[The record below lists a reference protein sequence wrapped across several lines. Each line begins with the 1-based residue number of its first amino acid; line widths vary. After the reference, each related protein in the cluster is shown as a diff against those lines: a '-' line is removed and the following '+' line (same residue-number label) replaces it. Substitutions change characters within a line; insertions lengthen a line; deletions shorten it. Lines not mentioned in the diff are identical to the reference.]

1 MAIYMKP
8 QGMQDSEDKLKT
20 VLQKEADVHTK
31 VGEFLFN
38 TKLPPKEEPVTP
50 VVHQPD
56 LLFGGVFNTPQSRI
70 GEVIEQK
77 YPDVTPE
84 RIQEEQIRQPGAH
97 LAGQLFRE
105 PVKFAAD
112 ALSQI
117 FRVSNLVGDKAIP
130 GLMATIK
137 GNIGKIADEA
147 TALIRELN
155 YKTAPFARK
164 GEPFRILTE
173 GQMTEGAFKSKPK
186 PVNIKNVGD
195 RVWYHGTSQQVDK
208 YVHDVGAPGG
218 TIKAPTL
225 ADLDTAAGRERLDT
239 GFIGNGL
246 YMTDEIG
253 FGAYFALVRDIEQ
266 GVPRFV
272 YSGVPKAN
280 LKVLDLTQP
289 LKGNTE
295 MMDTFLSATRFPRIQ
310 YTGLKKDFLTERVFN
325 DFGQDPRRKTKTLED
340 FYRFLK
346 KRERSLDNKQIAEGI
361 PNIQPGVFM
370 AELPELLKKQ
380 GFKGMHHKEGGH
392 NVLLLWVEEGGTV
405 GENIAVAGKQLGVM
419 RPTSIHEQN
428 FSRKFVQDKDFS
440 KNFGAYVRDP
450 RNGLEEKF
458 YRFMNPEKIGKTL
471 SDYPSYLIDH
481 DKTSGLGTI
490 GKEVLGG
497 SPARTLG
504 NFKRMLIAEEL
515 HYRYP
520 KAALETKDKIR
531 LIDKILGKNSSTEK
545 AGLMSRL
552 HKKDVFRRDEEMVFK

>member
-8 QGMQDSEDKLKT
+8 PGMQDSEDKLKT

-97 LAGQLFRE
+97 LAGQMFRE

-147 TALIRELN
+147 TALIREFE
-155 YKTAPFARK
+155 YKTIPFMRK
-164 GEPFRILTE
+164 GEPMRILTE
-173 GQMTEGAFKSKPK
+173 GQITEEAFKQWKPI
-186 PVNIKNVGD
+186 NINNIGD
-195 RVWYHGTSQQVDK
+195 RVWYHGTGQQLNK
-208 YVHDVGAPGG
+208 YIDDVGAPGG
-218 TIKAPTL
+218 IIKSPTM
-225 ADLDTAAGRERLDT
+225 ADLDAIDRNRLDT
-239 GFIGNGL
+239 GWLGGDGS

-253 FGAYFALVRDIEQ
+253 FAAYFALVRDIER
-266 GVPRFV
+266 GVPRFI

-280 LKVLDLTQP
+280 LKVLDMTQP
-289 LKGNTE
+289 LKGNTKL
-295 MMDTFLSATRFPRIQ
+295 MDTFLSATRFPRIQ
-310 YTGLKKDFLTERVFN
+310 YTGLKKDFFN
-325 DFGQDPRRKTKTLED
+325 RGQDPTLQGTHWEKEEMASTLEN

-346 KRERSLDNKQIAEGI
+346 KGERSLDNNQIAEGI
-361 PNIQPGVFM
+361 PDIQPGVFM
-370 AELPELLKKQ
+370 ATLPKLLKKQ
-380 GFKGMHHKEGGH
+380 GFGGMYHKESGH
-392 NVLLLWVEEGGTV
+392 NVLLLWTEEGRTI
-405 GENIAVAGKQLGVM
+405 GENMAAVGKQLGVM
-419 RPTSIHEQN
+419 RPISIHEQN
-428 FSRKFVQDKDFS
+428 FSRKFIQDKDFS

-450 RNGLEEKF
+450 RNGLEDKF
-458 YRFMNPEKIGKTL
+458 YRFMNPKKTVKTL
-471 SDYPSYLIDH
+471 SDYHPSH
-481 DKTSGLGTI
+481 GLGTI
-490 GKEVLGG
+490 GKEVLG
-497 SPARTLG
+497 SNPARTLG

-520 KAALETKDKIR
+520 KVAPETKDKIR

-552 HKKDVFRRDEEMVFK
+552 HKKDVFRRDEWSIIGEHD

>member
-1 MAIYMKP
+1 MAILKKSPTYQKI
-8 QGMQDSEDKLKT
+8 EDKLGIG
-20 VLQKEADVHTK
+20 LQEEADVHTK

-38 TKLPPKEEPVTP
+38 EQLPPRKEPVTP

-56 LLFGGVFNTPQSRI
+56 LLGGVFNTPPSRI
-70 GEVIEQK
+70 GEVIGQK

-97 LAGQLFRE
+97 LAGQMFRE
-105 PVKFAAD
+105 PVKLAAD

-147 TALIRELN
+147 TALIREFE
-155 YKTAPFARK
+155 YKTIPFSRK
-164 GEPFRILTE
+164 GEPYRILTE
-173 GQMTEGAFKSKPK
+173 KQITEGAFKSKPK

-195 RVWYHGTSQQVDK
+195 RVWYHGTRQQVDK

-253 FGAYFALVRDIEQ
+253 FGAYFALVRDIER

-295 MMDTFLSATRFPRIQ
+295 MMDTFLSATRFSRIQ

-346 KRERSLDNKQIAEGI
+346 KRERSLDNKQIADEI

-370 AELPELLKKQ
+370 AKLPELLKKQ

-428 FSRKFVQDKDFS
+428 FSRKFIQDKDFS

-450 RNGLEEKF
+450 RNGLEDKF
-458 YRFMNPEKIGKTL
+458 YRFMNPKKTVKTL
-471 SDYPSYLIDH
+471 SDYHPSH
-481 DKTSGLGTI
+481 GLGTI
-490 GKEVLGG
+490 GKEVLG
-497 SPARTLG
+497 SNPARTLG

-520 KAALETKDKIR
+520 KVAPETKDKIR

-552 HKKDVFRRDEEMVFK
+552 HKKDVFRRDEWSIIGEHD

>member
-1 MAIYMKP
+1 MAILKKSPTYQKI
-8 QGMQDSEDKLKT
+8 EDKLGIG
-20 VLQKEADVHTK
+20 LQEEADVHTK

-38 TKLPPKEEPVTP
+38 EQLPPRKEPVTP

-56 LLFGGVFNTPQSRI
+56 LLGGVFNTPPSRI
-70 GEVIEQK
+70 GEVIGQK

-97 LAGQLFRE
+97 LAGQMFRE

-147 TALIRELN
+147 TALIREFE
-155 YKTAPFARK
+155 YKTIPFSRK
-164 GEPFRILTE
+164 GEPYRILTE
-173 GQMTEGAFKSKPK
+173 KQITEGAFKSKPK

-195 RVWYHGTSQQVDK
+195 RVWYHGTRQQVDK

-253 FGAYFALVRDIEQ
+253 FGAYFALVRDIER

-346 KRERSLDNKQIAEGI
+346 KRERSLDNKQIADEI

-370 AELPELLKKQ
+370 AKLPELLKKQ

-428 FSRKFVQDKDFS
+428 FSRKFIQDKDFS

-450 RNGLEEKF
+450 RNGLEDKF
-458 YRFMNPEKIGKTL
+458 YRFMNPKKTVKTL
-471 SDYPSYLIDH
+471 SDYHPSH
-481 DKTSGLGTI
+481 GLGTI
-490 GKEVLGG
+490 GKEVLG
-497 SPARTLG
+497 SNPARTLG

-520 KAALETKDKIR
+520 KVAPETKDKIR

-552 HKKDVFRRDEEMVFK
+552 HKKDVFRRDEWSIIGEHD

>member
-1 MAIYMKP
+1 MAILKKSPTYQKI
-8 QGMQDSEDKLKT
+8 EDKLGIG
-20 VLQKEADVHTK
+20 LQEEADVHTK

-38 TKLPPKEEPVTP
+38 EQLPPRKEPVTP

-56 LLFGGVFNTPQSRI
+56 LLGGVFNTPPSRI
-70 GEVIEQK
+70 GEVIGQK

-97 LAGQLFRE
+97 LAGQMFRE
-105 PVKFAAD
+105 PVKLAAD

-147 TALIRELN
+147 TALIREFE
-155 YKTAPFARK
+155 YKTIPFSRK
-164 GEPFRILTE
+164 GEPYRILTE
-173 GQMTEGAFKSKPK
+173 KQITEGAFKSKPK

-195 RVWYHGTSQQVDK
+195 RVWYHGTRQQVDK

-253 FGAYFALVRDIEQ
+253 FGAYFALVRDIER

-295 MMDTFLSATRFPRIQ
+295 MMDTFLSATRFSRIQ

-346 KRERSLDNKQIAEGI
+346 KRERSLDNKQIADEI

-370 AELPELLKKQ
+370 AKLPELLKKQ

-419 RPTSIHEQN
+419 RPISIHEQN
-428 FSRKFVQDKDFS
+428 FSRKFIQDKDFS

-450 RNGLEEKF
+450 RNGLEDKF
-458 YRFMNPEKIGKTL
+458 YRFMNPKKTVKTL
-471 SDYPSYLIDH
+471 SDYHPSH
-481 DKTSGLGTI
+481 GLGTI
-490 GKEVLGG
+490 GKEVLG
-497 SPARTLG
+497 SNPARTLG

-520 KAALETKDKIR
+520 KVAPETKDKIR

-552 HKKDVFRRDEEMVFK
+552 HKKDVFRRDEWSIIGEHD